1 MGGEHQP
8 PNVINLPGYNDIQI
22 KNRAEKPY
30 VPKKISNQEMN
41 DTEDLFREVRNI
53 LNKLTPQNI
62 QKLTLNLINLPIN
75 NEDRLKGAIDII
87 FEKVIEINYFLFA
100 FFFLIII

>member
-8 PNVINLPGYNDIQI
+8 PI
-22 KNRAEKPY
+22 
-30 VPKKISNQEMN
+30 
-41 DTEDLFREVRNI
+41 
-53 LNKLTPQNI
+53 
-62 QKLTLNLINLPIN
+62 INLPIN